1 MIKRRWHIAGSVLV
15 LGFQLAGCG
24 LTNDVPKPA
33 TSKPVV
39 AKPAEDPAKSQRHPP
54 MAVTKPAKPASPDE
68 LIGLDESGVR
78 KVLGSPAETRNDNA
92 ARILSYRHSAGCALD
107 VIFFMDL
114 KAGDLRVLSY
124 QWNSDGARSRDAASC
139 YAELRVTS

>member
-24 LTNDVPKPA
+24 LTNDVLKPA

-68 LIGLDESGVR
+68 LIGLDESGVH
-78 KVLGSPAETRNDNA
+78 KLLGSPAEMRNENA
-92 ARILSYRHSAGCALD
+92 ARILSYRSVGCALD
-107 VIFFMDL
+107 VILFMDM

-124 QWNSDGARSRDAASC
+124 QWTGDGSRPHEASRC
-139 YAELRVTS
+139 YAELHVTT